1 MKASNMLSTVL
12 LAGISV
18 ASLVS
23 GADAQSTR
31 RYAIMERC
39 IAQAQAQWPSTGGG
53 NDSNMRNRTA
63 SYKNCMVAAGQR
75 P

>member
-1 MKASNMLSTVL
+1 MKAANMLSTVL
-12 LAGISV
+12 LVGLSIV
-18 ASLVS
+18 SLAS

-39 IAQAQAQWPSTGGG
+39 IAQAQAQWPGTGGDDA
-53 NDSNMRNRTA
+53 NQRNRTA
-63 SYKNCMVAAGQR
+63 AYKSCMVAAGQR

>member
-18 ASLVS
+18 ALFASA
-23 GADAQSTR
+23 ADAQSTK
-31 RYAIMERC
+31 RYAIMEKC
-39 IAQAQAQWPSTGGG
+39 IAQAQAQWPSTGGD
-53 NDSNMRNRTA
+53 DSNMRNRTA
-63 SYKNCMVAAGQR
+63 SYKSCMVAAGQR